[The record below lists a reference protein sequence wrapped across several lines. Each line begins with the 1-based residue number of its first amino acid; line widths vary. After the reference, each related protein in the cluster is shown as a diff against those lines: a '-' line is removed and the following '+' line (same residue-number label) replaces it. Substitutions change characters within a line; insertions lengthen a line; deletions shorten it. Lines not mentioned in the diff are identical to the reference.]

1 VILSIGNEGKEAGR
15 MVLASILEKYQRQ
28 PENLIHILL
37 EYQQSKDQNYI
48 SEEEVIRIARELR
61 IPESRIY
68 TIITFYSLFSL
79 TPRGKYIIQVCNDA
93 PCHVNGSADIV
104 DILEDSLKIEMG
116 ETTPDG
122 VFTLEYTSC
131 IGCCDKA
138 PAIRIGTEIF
148 GNLTE
153 AEISRII
160 TRFRRKYDAARE

>member
-1 VILSIGNEGKEAGR
+1 
-15 MVLASILEKYQRQ
+15 MVLASILEKYQKQ

-48 SEEEVIRIARELR
+48 SEEEVIRIARELS

-93 PCHVNGSADIV
+93 PCHVNGAADIV
-104 DILEDSLKIEMG
+104 EMLEDSLKIEMG
-116 ETTPDG
+116 QTTPDG

>member
-1 VILSIGNEGKEAGR
+1 

-37 EYQQSKDQNYI
+37 EFQQSKDQNYI
-48 SEEEVIRIARELR
+48 SEEEVIRISRELN
-61 IPESRIY
+61 IPESQIY

-79 TPRGKYIIQVCNDA
+79 TPRGKYVIQVCNDA
-93 PCHVNGSADIV
+93 PCHVNGATDMI
-104 DILEDSLKIEMG
+104 DILEHSLKIKMG

-138 PAIRIGTEIF
+138 PTIRIGSEVF
-148 GNLTE
+148 GNLSE

-160 TRFRRKYDAARE
+160 TRFRREYDAARE